1 MLDQVEIKPYFFDL
15 KSKRSCYAEVLF
27 EEFFHELDT
36 GGNTV
41 ISKVELFHH
50 IWELQYLNGKYE
62 DEI

>member
-15 KSKRSCYAEVLF
+15 KSKHTSYTEVLF

-36 GGNTV
+36 DGSTV

-50 IWELQYLNGKYE
+50 IWELQYGNEKFEG
-62 DEI
+62 